1 MLWFDIVILSFII
14 HYINLNNE
22 RHFKIVRDIVKSV
35 AYLFYVVMCDNG
47 PVSNRKPNIII
58 WC

>member
-1 MLWFDIVILSFII
+1 VILSFII

-47 PVSNRKPNIII
+47 PVSNRIENIII
-58 WC
+58 